1 MTRAALLP
9 FVLLALAGCGG
20 RVVVDSYDLN
30 ADPCSEIEA
39 RAYDRSRTAGAFG
52 PAVEDLA
59 ELSTWVGGGVEA
71 SEEVRVSSVLVGL
84 ADGYGCE
91 VPAQVE
97 VAAWAGENAAPV
109 AEPGADAV
117 SYPTTGAPHQRVAD
131 GLLELRL
138 DLPEPI
144 EARAGE
150 RVFVAVRLA
159 EGLTCAVAASGQ
171 GGWRWRPGAGWAS
184 LDGENVAIGVGVAGC
199 ED

>member
-1 MTRAALLP
+1 MRVYLLT
-9 FVLLALAGCGG
+9 LALVLPACGG

-30 ADPCSEIEA
+30 AEPCSEIEA

-59 ELSTWVGGGVEA
+59 ALSTWVGGGVQL
-71 SEEVRVSSVLVGL
+71 EEDTSVSTVLVGL

-91 VPAQVE
+91 LPEQVSAS
-97 VAAWAGENAAPV
+97 VWAGDDSAPLL
-109 AEPGADAV
+109 EPGAGAT
-117 SYPTTGAPHQRVAD
+117 SYPTAAASRERVAD

-138 DLPEPI
+138 DLAQPI
-144 EARAGE
+144 EGRAGE

-171 GGWRWRPGAGWAS
+171 GGWRWRPGVGWGS
-184 LDGENVAIGVGVAGC
+184 LDGENVAIGVGVVGVEGC
-199 ED
+199 E